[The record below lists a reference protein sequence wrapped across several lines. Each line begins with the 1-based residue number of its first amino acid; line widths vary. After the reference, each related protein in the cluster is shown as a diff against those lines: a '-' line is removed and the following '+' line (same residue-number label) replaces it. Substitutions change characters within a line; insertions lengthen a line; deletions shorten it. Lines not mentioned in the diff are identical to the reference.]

1 MNTQRNHLDNK
12 NKPNLRK
19 IQAEETRLQI
29 LDTALEVFAA
39 KGFRGSSIKDIAEAA
54 GISQGLMYYYFPGK
68 KELLSATIEHHSFL
82 PELRRILTGQE
93 NLSAGRMFKEIA
105 GKFLD
110 TLDAKKS
117 LVKILIRDVAYD
129 PKYSDAWTKLCQEGV
144 SLLQK
149 YIEGCVK
156 RGEFRPHNAEVTA
169 RSMLATIV
177 MFHFTREV
185 FKSSQVTRSEYT
197 EEVFNNTL
205 KGIEAK

>member
-1 MNTQRNHLDNK
+1 MRNMAS
-12 NKPNLRK
+12 NKPNSRK
-19 IQAEETRLQI
+19 IQAEESRLRI
-29 LDTALEVFAA
+29 LDTALLVFAE
-39 KGFRGSSIKDIAEAA
+39 KGFTRTTIKDIADAA
-54 GISQGLMYYYFPGK
+54 GISSGLMYHYFPGK

-93 NLSAGRMFKEIA
+93 NLPGGQVLKEIA
-105 GKFLD
+105 GKFLN

-149 YIEGCVK
+149 YIEGCIK

-185 FKSSQVTRSEYT
+185 FKSSQVTRSEYI